1 MKNSI
6 IILSVSIM
14 TLSSFK
20 TIKDS
25 EFGDAAAERMAL
37 SVVTALQHNSV
48 EEYSVLYPSLS
59 SFYEIMEKNSV
70 FYGEN
75 LLEAKKDFELQYYRE
90 VVPSLNHSFN
100 TIAAKGRKEGIDWN
114 KIKLVKIKFLD
125 DATQSSATI
134 TFASNGKEYQLK
146 FNKALFINGEWKVTQ
161 YADLI

>member
-6 IILSVSIM
+6 ITLLVFIM

-20 TIKDS
+20 TIQHRA
-25 EFGDAAAERMAL
+25 FGDAAGERMAQ

-48 EEYSVLYPSLS
+48 EEYATLYPSLS
-59 SFYEIMEKNSV
+59 SFYEMMEKNSV

-75 LLEAKKDFELQYYRE
+75 LQEAKRDFELQYYRE

-100 TIAAKGRKEGIDWN
+100 TIVAKGRKEGIDWN
-114 KIKLVKIKFLD
+114 KIKLVHIEFAN
-125 DATQSSATI
+125 DATHSSATI
-134 TFASNGKEYQLK
+134 TFTSNGKEYHLK
-146 FNKALFINGEWKVTQ
+146 FDNALFINGEWKVTQ